1 MKSLINLTRRKNRIR
16 SRISGSLERPR
27 LSVSISNRALSC
39 QIIDDSTGR
48 TLAAAS
54 SLHPQQ
60 TGTLTEQAAKVGT
73 DIANKAKTAKITK
86 VAFDRNGRKYH
97 GRIKA
102 LADSARAA
110 GLEF

>member
-16 SRISGSLERPR
+16 SRISGTAERPR
-27 LSVSISNRALSC
+27 LSVSISNRAVSC
-39 QIIDDSTGR
+39 QIIDDSAGK
-48 TLAAAS
+48 TLVAAS
-54 SLHPQQ
+54 SLHPAQ
-60 TGTLTEQAAKVGT
+60 TGTLSDQAAKVGA
-73 DIANKAKTAKITK
+73 DIANKAKTVKITK

-97 GRIKA
+97 GRVKA